1 MKREQIGNQADA
13 ILNREKSKPKSSVI
27 VIYGIHTLKDQ
38 DLAGQTPQQVR
49 EMLEDTLNI
58 DPEAE
63 CFVNGQE
70 IDEEEY
76 LLQDGDR
83 LEYSRTS
90 GSKGVR

>member
-1 MKREQIGNQADA
+1 MGKKQIGDQADA
-13 ILNREKSKPKSSVI
+13 ILNRQKPKSKSSVI

-38 DLAGQTPQQVR
+38 DLAGQTPRQVR
-49 EMLEDTLNI
+49 ETLEDTLNI

-83 LEYSRTS
+83 LEFSRTS
-90 GSKGVR
+90 GSKGR